1 MAGFREHILQ
11 SLGYPTDIVT
21 TEKTTKPELVVG
33 HGYSS
38 ALPSYP
44 DDYSVKYQSVFSA
57 VTAVYRCVTVIS
69 QTIANL
75 KLIAT
80 NKNSGV
86 VIDINDDP
94 NLKVLRRPN
103 KWQTYFDFWE
113 QHFGYLELQGEVP
126 WLLDIKRDGQ
136 IKSIFPLRPD
146 RIRIIPSATSY
157 IGGYIF
163 DVGGEQVPLS
173 AEEIQF
179 WKYFNPSN
187 EWRGTSPISA
197 AANDIELELQ
207 SVKANQNIYKKGAR
221 PSGILTTDKPV
232 QLPQLQQLSDE
243 FNSKYTGS
251 DKFGKVVFLSHGF
264 KWDQMSMSN
273 KDMQTLEQR
282 VYSGDQVGEVYGVP
296 PILRMKMKD
305 SSVISNTNSQISIFW
320 ENTIMPK
327 ITKTEQ
333 IMNEFIIPRITR
345 RPIKVAFDKSKS
357 EALKRDILKLS
368 SAIQR
373 VFEYGGATP
382 NMILEKVFGD
392 APIDNP
398 AMNTFYINPNLVPL
412 LTVNS
417 KKSVINESAEKL
429 QNVIDSLPKFP
440 VKSALESIDKL
451 IKESDHNSFRIKV
464 ASSRAR
470 FNAIADKKIAKYSKV
485 ISKLFKEQGAEV
497 LKNLSTQK
505 IYKSVSVNAV
515 QFDYKKWVANF
526 KEANE
531 PAITSA
537 VVDASE
543 DLISELGTDKP
554 VNISNPRVQTY
565 IGSRSDQYAKQ
576 INDTTKDKI
585 DNIIRKGVG
594 DGLSVDDIAEKLETY
609 FVSNQ
614 TFRAQLVARTEMVTS
629 MNFSR
634 AETMKQVGYK
644 KHRWVTMRDAEV
656 RDSHSLADGQEVEI
670 DSEFTQLGGDYGGD
684 RTYPSDFQER
694 CFTIPVSK

>member
-11 SLGYPTDIVT
+11 SLGYSTDIVAI
-21 TEKTTKPELVVG
+21 EKMTKPELVIG

-44 DDYSVKYQSVFSA
+44 HDYSTKYQSVFAA

-75 KLIAT
+75 KLITT
-80 NKNSGV
+80 NKISGA
-86 VIDINDDP
+86 VIDIDDDP

-126 WLLDIKRDGQ
+126 WLLDTKRDGQ

-146 RIRIIPSATSY
+146 RIQIIPSAENY
-157 IGGYIF
+157 IDGYIF
-163 DVGGEQVPLS
+163 DVNGEQVPLL
-173 AEEIQF
+173 AKEIQF
-179 WKYFNPSN
+179 WKYFNPNN

-282 VYSGDQVGEVYGVP
+282 IYSGDQIGEVYGVP
-296 PILRMKMKD
+296 PILRMRMKD
-305 SSVISNTNSQISIFW
+305 SSVISNADVQMRVFW
-320 ENTIMPK
+320 ENTILPK
-327 ITKTEQ
+327 LTKTEQ

-345 RPIKVAFDKSKS
+345 RPVKVAFDKSKS
-357 EALKRDILKLS
+357 EALKRDVLKLAN
-368 SAIQR
+368 AIQK
-373 VFEYGGATP
+373 VFECGGATP

-412 LTVNS
+412 MIVNN
-417 KKSVINESAEKL
+417 KKSIINESAVKL
-429 QNVIDSLPKFP
+429 QSVIDALPKFP
-440 VKSALESIDKL
+440 VTSALESISNL

-485 ISKLFKEQGAEV
+485 IAKLFKEQGVEV
-497 LKNLSTQK
+497 LNNLSTQK
-505 IYKSVSVNAV
+505 IYKSINVNAV
-515 QFDYKKWVANF
+515 QFDYKKWVAKF
-526 KEANE
+526 KEANG

-543 DLISELGTDKP
+543 DLIAELDTDKP
-554 VNISNPRVQTY
+554 VNISNPRIQAY

-576 INDTTKDKI
+576 INDTSKEKI
-585 DNIIRKGVG
+585 DNIIRKGIS

-609 FVSNQ
+609 FVSSQ

-644 KHRWVTMRDAEV
+644 KHRWITMRDAEV
-656 RDSHSLADGQEVEI
+656 RDSHSSADGQEVEI

-684 RTYPSDFQER
+684 RNYPSDMNER
-694 CFTIPVSK
+694 CYTIPVS

>member
-1 MAGFREHILQ
+1 LAGFREHILQ

-251 DKFGKVVFLSHGF
+251 DKFGKVIFLSHGF

>member
-251 DKFGKVVFLSHGF
+251 DKFGKVIFLSHGF

>member
-1 MAGFREHILQ
+1 LAGFREHILQ

>member
-251 DKFGKVVFLSHGF
+251 DKFGKVIFLSHGF

-684 RTYPSDFQER
+684 RTYPSDMNER